1 MFRKKYHLSSVE
13 FLEKHKQMML
23 KECLMHS
30 QKLGKISQ
38 KFEGNWQKQIMD
50 KASYIIGITK
60 GREALHN
67 PIQEMKKNRT
77 SILRKKIE
85 TRYQIS
91 SLFLNDCYRY
101 LKADAQQN
109 ERIHLVTGTI
119 TTEGT
124 KILSRME
131 KLKYNRQSP
140 AYVEADKTDS
150 LPKIISLTEDFG
162 HYVLAVFHS
171 HTSKG
176 ISSTT
181 PSSIDHQFL
190 RRMAQMG
197 CRCLGGIF
205 TLDGYVRFFKEKEQ
219 FDIDVYGKG
228 TEKISDNSDYK
239 IFKINEHTRDESQ
252 SI

>member
-1 MFRKKYHLSSVE
+1 MFRKNYNSSSVE
-13 FLEKHKQMML
+13 FLEKHKLTIM
-23 KECLMHS
+23 KECLLHT
-30 QKLGKISQ
+30 QKLGTISQ

-50 KASYIIGITK
+50 EATYIIGITK
-60 GREALHN
+60 GSEALHN
-67 PIQEMKKNRT
+67 AILEIKRNRT
-77 SILRKKIE
+77 STMRKGIG
-85 TRYQIS
+85 TWYQIS
-91 SLFLNDCYRY
+91 SLFLRDCYYY
-101 LKADAQQN
+101 LKADPQQN

-119 TTEGT
+119 TAEGT
-124 KILSRME
+124 NVLSRME
-131 KLKYNRQSP
+131 KLKYDRQSP
-140 AYVEADKTDS
+140 AYVIADKIDS
-150 LPKIISLTEDFG
+150 HQKIISLAEDFG

-190 RRMAQMG
+190 RRMAQIG

-205 TLDGYVRFFKEKEQ
+205 SLDGYVRFFNDNEW

-228 TEKISDNSDYK
+228 TEKISDNPNYK
-239 IFKINEHTRDESQ
+239 IFKINEHIKDESQ